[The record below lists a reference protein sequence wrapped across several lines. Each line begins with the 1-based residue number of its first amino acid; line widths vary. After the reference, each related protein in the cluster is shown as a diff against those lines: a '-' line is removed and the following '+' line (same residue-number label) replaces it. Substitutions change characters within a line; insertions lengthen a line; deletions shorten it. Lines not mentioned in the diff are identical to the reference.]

1 MWLLVIS
8 SLLVLLLF
16 GSKPLHFSLAI
27 TLVWPLLLFLLEY
40 SQSQHSGQSKLLKC
54 KPYHDHP
61 PQNPPVAHILEL
73 TPKSSGRLL
82 LFTLWCSSLGFSAL
96 TSQFSSPSHS
106 ASASPAIL
114 WTHPTCCHL
123 RVFAWCHFFW
133 ITHCGFL
140 SQLFKFLLKC
150 HFLRELTP
158 IIPFK
163 FAFCPVLLGW
173 SFPFPCFGFLCSTAF
188 HLTHQIF
195 LPIFFHWLHLLSRT
209 EIFSVFCLN
218 LSV

>member
-1 MWLLVIS
+1 MLVIS

-82 LFTLWCSSLGFSAL
+82 LFTLWCSPLGFSAL

-106 ASASPAIL
+106 ASASPAPCYSLDTSNMLSPQGLCMVSFFLDHSL
-114 WTHPTCCHL
+114 WLP
-123 RVFAWCHFFW
+123 
-133 ITHCGFL
+133 L
-140 SQLFKFLLKC
+140 SAL
-150 HFLRELTP
+150 
-158 IIPFK
+158 
-163 FAFCPVLLGW
+163 
-173 SFPFPCFGFLCSTAF
+173 
-188 HLTHQIF
+188 
-195 LPIFFHWLHLLSRT
+195 
-209 EIFSVFCLN
+209 
-218 LSV
+218 